1 MERWKPF
8 RGGVDMRPNGL
19 DERYANLGGRK
30 IRLLVSGEGHRTLVL
45 WPGLGATAESF
56 ARLLR
61 EGASRGYAMAALD
74 PPGQGLSD
82 RIPLRGRSD
91 AAAVFLAVLA
101 ELGAQSAVLGG
112 HSYGA
117 GATLAALAGSRELR
131 KRTQGVILYDGGYL
145 PFDDS
150 AEDRQRLCESYLS
163 EFTFASWDEFLDL
176 QRREA
181 KHWDDDMERAARAS
195 MVEQGGRIR
204 LRLSVSQ
211 CCEAMEL
218 MACSAPALLPPLGLP
233 AALLLRAGQP
243 PEMESERVAGV
254 ERLRGRI
261 PSLVV
266 RVLPEASHELLDD
279 DPAGV
284 AQETFSFL
292 SGVRWR

>member
-1 MERWKPF
+1 
-8 RGGVDMRPNGL
+8 MRPN
-19 DERYANLGGRK
+19 DSHEQYADLSGRR
-30 IRLLVSGEGHRTLVL
+30 IRMLVAGNGHRTVVL

-61 EGASRGYAMAALD
+61 EGADHGYRMAALD

-91 AAAVFLAVLA
+91 AAAVFLAVLG
-101 ELGAQSAVLGG
+101 ELGAKSAVLGG

-131 KRTQGVILYDGGYL
+131 ERTQGVILYDGGYL

-150 AEDRQRLCESYLS
+150 PADRQRLCESYLS

-181 KHWDDDMERAARAS
+181 RHWDGDSERAARAS

-204 LRLSVSQ
+204 LRLGVSQ

-218 MACSAPALLPPLGLP
+218 MAGSAPALLAPLDLP
-233 AALLLRAGQP
+233 AALLLRAGRP

-254 ERLRGRI
+254 EGLRSSI
-261 PSLVV
+261 PSLAV
-266 RVLPEASHELLDD
+266 RVFPEASHELLDD

-284 AQETFSFL
+284 ARDTFAFL
-292 SGVRWR
+292 GGIAWA